1 MRATS
6 LAMLAVLAWPSGSA
20 GGEGKSELFR
30 YHELHLSGEVRDHVV
45 ADLDGDGLLDLAIVL
60 ASEDDSETVFD
71 LRTCL
76 QTAERGFAG
85 DCGQTRIPRQVRAF
99 DIGEVDGRR
108 GAELVA
114 ITDEG
119 VRVASFEDG
128 AFGKLGPLVRVNTI
142 LEGSEP
148 LEPVRLRFLSDVNDD
163 ERDDLILP
171 TLAGPAIYGDAV
183 TGLALLQ
190 QIDSPARLTYQMGQE
205 PGKDVNRYVHRFT
218 ARTQANYTAPDVFT
232 EDFDG
237 DGRLDL
243 ITLVGTSLKV
253 FLQDESGAFASSAS
267 AEFDR
272 SILPPDERD
281 NPLAGEAL
289 TFKDLNGDGMS
300 DIIAMKWGTSEERT
314 RIDRYIYYARSGI
327 RYPEKPD
334 QVIRSEAAWASFSIS
349 DLNNDG
355 RVDLVV
361 PYFHFAP
368 SQAFKLVTQSEVKL
382 QFRLFLMGADG
393 RYSQD
398 PGKAFAKVDRRVSL
412 DFEVDVLGML
422 FGRKSRTAGTFNP
435 LISFDADV
443 NGDGFRDLIADT
455 GKGKLAF
462 YWGNDAARYSRRP
475 DHVIRYESAVD
486 FDLVDLNRDGKT
498 DILTYYANKDR
509 DQPPASSE
517 RSAESGRRPEKTPS
531 ARNPR
536 SQPPGP
542 KVKILLS
549 R

>member
-1 MRATS
+1 LRGQ
-6 LAMLAVLAWPSGSA
+6 PS
-20 GGEGKSELFR
+20 E
-30 YHELHLSGEVRDHVV
+30 
-45 ADLDGDGLLDLAIVL
+45 
-60 ASEDDSETVFD
+60 
-71 LRTCL
+71 
-76 QTAERGFAG
+76 
-85 DCGQTRIPRQVRAF
+85 
-99 DIGEVDGRR
+99 
-108 GAELVA
+108 
-114 ITDEG
+114 
-119 VRVASFEDG
+119 
-128 AFGKLGPLVRVNTI
+128 
-142 LEGSEP
+142 
-148 LEPVRLRFLSDVNDD
+148 
-163 ERDDLILP
+163 
-171 TLAGPAIYGDAV
+171 
-183 TGLALLQ
+183 
-190 QIDSPARLTYQMGQE
+190 
-205 PGKDVNRYVHRFT
+205 KDVNRYVHRYT
-218 ARTQANYTAPDVFT
+218 ARTQASYTAPDVFT

-237 DGRLDL
+237 DGRLDV

-253 FLQDESGAFASSAS
+253 FLQDENGAFASSAS

-289 TFKDLNGDGMS
+289 TFKDLNGDGTS

-314 RIDRYIYYARSGI
+314 RIDRHIYYARSGI

-349 DLNNDG
+349 DLNNDA

-382 QFRLFLMGADG
+382 QFRLFLMGAEG

-422 FGRKSRTAGTFNP
+422 FDRKGHTAGTYNP
-435 LISFDADV
+435 LISFEADV

-455 GKGKLAF
+455 GKDKLAF
-462 YWGNDAARYSRRP
+462 YWGNETARYSRRP
-475 DHVIRYESAVD
+475 DHVIKYESAVD
-486 FDLVDLNRDGKT
+486 FDLVDMNRDGKT
-498 DILTYYANKDR
+498 DILTYYAHEDR

-517 RSAESGRRPEKTPS
+517 KDAESGEAPEKTPP
-531 ARNPR
+531 AENPR

-542 KVKILLS
+542 GVKILLS